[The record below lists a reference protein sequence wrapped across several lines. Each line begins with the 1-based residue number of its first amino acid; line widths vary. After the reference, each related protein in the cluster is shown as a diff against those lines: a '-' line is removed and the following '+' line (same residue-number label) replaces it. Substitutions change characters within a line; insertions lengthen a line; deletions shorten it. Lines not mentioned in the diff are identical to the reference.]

1 MVDLA
6 AEEVEAVDSKVEVL
20 EKQDIF
26 KMEINYINNDRIRES
41 AKVLV
46 SLIPDYFFS
55 EEASSTGKYHPAFS
69 QGEGGLLRHV
79 KVAVKFAKEIFMTS
93 TFRDHYT
100 SDERDLIYLALIM
113 HDSLKRGNNERYTR
127 FDHPLLASKLIRDNK
142 DKLKLTDSEIDLL
155 CSMIETHMG
164 EWVNDY
170 RGNKVLEPPT
180 TKYQKIVHLCDYL
193 SSKKFIDVKFDD
205 NNDVIN

>member
-1 MVDLA
+1 M
-6 AEEVEAVDSKVEVL
+6 DSKVEVL
-20 EKQDIF
+20 NKQEIF
-26 KMEINYINNDRIRES
+26 RTEINYISNDRIKKS
-41 AKVLV
+41 ALVLV
-46 SLIPDYFFS
+46 GLIPDYFFS

-93 TFRDHYT
+93 TFGDHYT

-113 HDSLKRGNNERYTR
+113 HDSVKRGDNERYTR
-127 FDHPLLASKLIRDNK
+127 VDHPLLASKLIRDNK
-142 DKLKLTDSEIDLL
+142 DKLELTNDELDLL

-180 TKYQKIVHLCDYL
+180 SKYQKFVHLCDYL

-205 NNDVIN
+205 KNDVIN